1 MDKIEKI
8 ARRITA
14 GGGAGITFVIT
25 ETSGEEIY
33 KLTAKYENGD
43 FTDVKVEKQTSE
55 EPLAIDKF
63 NANGYMDGMNDVSG
77 KKVFSSVELDGTAVH
92 DYCIECLDYIKE
104 YFEGERLQNAVNIIT
119 NGAVFH
125 CQIADGKSTEN
136 TMGGGYI
143 RTKMTEGSVVE
154 FKNDVRVYFDNFNE
168 IDGDIYDVTIRATL
182 NETGGYW
189 YEDVFTTFGDED
201 YDQIQEDCKENY
213 GA

>member
-1 MDKIEKI
+1 MDKTEKI
-8 ARRITA
+8 ARQITA
-14 GGGAGITFVIT
+14 GAGGGITFVIT

-77 KKVFSSVELDGTAVH
+77 KKVFSSVELDYTAVH

-104 YFEGERLQNAVNIIT
+104 YLEGERLQSAVSIIA

-125 CQIADGKSTEN
+125 CQITDGKSTEN
-136 TMGGGYI
+136 TMGGGYT
-143 RTKMTEGSVVE
+143 RKAMTEGSVVE
-154 FKNDVRVYFDNFNE
+154 FKNDVSVYFDDFNE

-189 YEDVFTTFGDED
+189 YADVFTTFGDDD
-201 YDQIQEDCKENY
+201 YDQIQEDCRENY